1 MKIKTKA
8 TIEQQE
14 QWVKNITKKLTYS
27 DEGMYAYR
35 RAILDLLEKEQINL
49 MLSDG
54 IIEIEN

>member
-35 RAILDLLEKEQINL
+35 RAILDLLKADNL
-49 MLSDG
+49 NKMIADG
-54 IIEIEN
+54 IIEVSK